1 MDGLRFLKII
11 YRNGYTEMD
20 IQKSVYRILYID
32 LIHFL
37 ERCKGRNHL
46 DLLIVGI
53 LYIVYLTRL
62 DVDEITFAQSVAD
75 TIDDDIDLAL

>member
-37 ERCKGRNHL
+37 KRCKGRNHL

-53 LYIVYLTRL
+53 LYIVHLTRL
-62 DVDEITFAQSVAD
+62 DVDEIAFG
-75 TIDDDIDLAL
+75 

>member
-1 MDGLRFLKII
+1 MDGLRFLEII

-62 DVDEITFAQSVAD
+62 DVDEIAFA
-75 TIDDDIDLAL
+75 

>member
-37 ERCKGRNHL
+37 ERCKG
-46 DLLIVGI
+46 
-53 LYIVYLTRL
+53 
-62 DVDEITFAQSVAD
+62 
-75 TIDDDIDLAL
+75 